1 MGKSRRIICMVLVG
15 VRWSTA
21 VPQATTW
28 GHMRTAN
35 AHSAP
40 MGACETRK
48 FVVQRSTR
56 LNSTSKSRHLDKRD
70 APVVGNPVL
79 MWSSDNGPYH

>member
-1 MGKSRRIICMVLVG
+1 MGKSRRIICMVLAG

-21 VPQATTW
+21 VPRATTW

-40 MGACETRK
+40 MGVWETRK
-48 FVVQRSTR
+48 FVVQRSIR
-56 LNSTSKSRHLDKRD
+56 LIPTS
-70 APVVGNPVL
+70 
-79 MWSSDNGPYH
+79 